1 MYIGVCGD
9 FNVAVAEVLLDGVDI
24 YTTPAQCRATGMPQ
38 FMWGQ
43 ARNLRGEGIHEFCK
57 GSGET
62 VWIPGFPTALGKMYA
77 PCRGME
83 ENTSRHSS
91 ESGNTRCEPCLG
103 SVMESTPDVTRI
115 DRSIRMVRALRSMSD
130 HLSPQSSPRR
140 RPSSS
145 RMYAAGKSMRAQ
157 YFTVAIC
164 WSV

>member
-62 VWIPGFPTALGKMYA
+62 VWIPRLSNRVG
-77 PCRGME
+77 E
-83 ENTSRHSS
+83 
-91 ESGNTRCEPCLG
+91 
-103 SVMESTPDVTRI
+103 D
-115 DRSIRMVRALRSMSD
+115 VRAMPGNGRKYLKTLIGER
-130 HLSPQSSPRR
+130 
-140 RPSSS
+140 
-145 RMYAAGKSMRAQ
+145 Q
-157 YFTVAIC
+157 YTM
-164 WSV
+164 